1 MTRTRNGAPKR
12 QTNVLL
18 TEYTRQQL
26 RELCE
31 VLGMSESVI
40 VTMAIDMM
48 RKSPEMAQRIDAQV
62 QVTQA

>member
-1 MTRTRNGAPKR
+1 MTRTRGGAPKR

-18 TEYTRQQL
+18 TEYSRQQL